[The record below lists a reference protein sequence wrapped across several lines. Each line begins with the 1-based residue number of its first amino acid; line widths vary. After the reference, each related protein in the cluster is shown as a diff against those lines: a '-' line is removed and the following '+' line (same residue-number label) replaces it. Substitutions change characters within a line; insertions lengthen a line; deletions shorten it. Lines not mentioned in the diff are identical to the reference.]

1 MFHQQHNTYRWTRF
15 LNVQVPQQEDPTD
28 TSQEHSAVPFQE
40 DPLYDTLGIINQD
53 APRLEMEMQWIIA
66 VLNTTCAI
74 L

>member
-1 MFHQQHNTYRWTRF
+1 MTILVFE
-15 LNVQVPQQEDPTD
+15 VGAAQQEDATN

-53 APRLEMEMQWIIA
+53 APRLEMEMQWIVAI
-66 VLNTTCAI
+66 LYTTCAI